1 MRLDDWKRAE
11 ANKQK
16 KKNRIRSKNQQYMTK
31 VESEENLLK
40 PVTEIVVVKN
50 VTLEL
55 KNSCAAILERKKI
68 RKLKTVTSQVC
79 HVVDG
84 GW

>member
-1 MRLDDWKRAE
+1 
-11 ANKQK
+11 
-16 KKNRIRSKNQQYMTK
+16 MTK

-55 KNSCAAILERKKI
+55 KNSCAAILERKNI